1 MMFNK
6 KSRVILF
13 LCAVLILSFVFGG
26 CSVKEDSEESKALCE
41 AMLHHLIADDYESAY
56 KMVEG
61 DTVRC
66 RKQKVRTCLWFGLG
80 LLVASVLPTEWVLC
94 VAAAALVLV
103 SLSCARR

>member
-1 MMFNK
+1 
-6 KSRVILF
+6 
-13 LCAVLILSFVFGG
+13 
-26 CSVKEDSEESKALCE
+26 
-41 AMLHHLIADDYESAY
+41 
-56 KMVEG
+56 MVEG